1 MWMHENPC
9 YAFSSNQYGFV
20 EGKSTVDALRHVV
33 EIVENAFINDSA
45 VVAVSLD
52 IENAFNSLPWETI
65 RSALCTKNIPEYLR
79 RIIDFYLYQRSSYTQ
94 RRQELNFALYNP
106 VFPRGLL

>member
-1 MWMHENPC
+1 MHENPC
-9 YAFSSNQYGFV
+9 YTLSSNQYGFV

-52 IENAFNSLPWETI
+52 IENAFNSLPWKTI
-65 RSALCTKNIPEYLR
+65 RFALCTKNISEYLR
-79 RIIDFYLYQRSSYTQ
+79 RITQ
-94 RRQELNFALYNP
+94 AYKKKF
-106 VFPRGLL
+106 V